1 MSAMYTQI
9 DEFGL
14 SAFPKAGTGT
24 ANEIYSYFTTVPY
37 VLSAKQN
44 SCQCLLCE
52 SIYYDLAII
61 N

>member
-1 MSAMYTQI
+1 MSATYTQI
-9 DEFGL
+9 DEFRL
-14 SAFPKAGTGT
+14 SAFPKAGTGI
-24 ANEIYSYFTTVPY
+24 ANEIYGYFTTVPY